1 MARTTKAI
9 ATTEEVVEKI
19 PEVVTKQESS
29 SVDYST
35 LLKMIESQQELINSL
50 KNEIEK
56 NKSTQGINQLPT
68 TNSNLTY
75 DPNRLVA
82 VVSMYDGESLTLKT
96 GNNGEIMTFYG
107 FGDKQYVR
115 YEVASNMAR
124 MNRGFASKGYFIFE
138 DADLI
143 RDFGLTKDYD
153 KFVDKKT
160 FERIDEIDVD
170 SLKALYNRV
179 NDSFKNMIVEKFVN
193 GYVEGKK
200 GFRDSEKIEVLSE
213 ASGKDVQYTIEELQK
228 AKRHNK

>member
-1 MARTTKAI
+1 
-9 ATTEEVVEKI
+9 
-19 PEVVTKQESS
+19 
-29 SVDYST
+29 
-35 LLKMIESQQELINSL
+35 
-50 KNEIEK
+50 
-56 NKSTQGINQLPT
+56 
-68 TNSNLTY
+68 
-75 DPNRLVA
+75 
-82 VVSMYDGESLTLKT
+82 
-96 GNNGEIMTFYG
+96 MTFYG

-160 FERIDEIDVD
+160 FERIDEIDAD

-179 NDSFKNMIVEKFVN
+179 NDSFKSMIVEKFVN

-200 GFRDSEKIEVLSE
+200 GFRDSEKIDILSE